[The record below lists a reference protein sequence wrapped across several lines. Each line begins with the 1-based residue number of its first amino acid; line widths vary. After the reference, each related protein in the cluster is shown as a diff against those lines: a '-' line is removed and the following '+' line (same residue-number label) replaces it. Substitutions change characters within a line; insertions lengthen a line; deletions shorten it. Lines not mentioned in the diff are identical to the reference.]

1 MLTEKD
7 VLLRVSG
14 VTRMRLQTWV
24 ERGWLS
30 PAQTDTGHAFSDLD
44 IARCALI
51 RQMRDDLEFD
61 DETVPVL
68 LALLDQVYGLRRELR
83 AVLRAVEAQPDDISS
98 QILEVLKSGRDEI
111 ENGD

>member
-14 VTRMRLQTWV
+14 VTRVRLQAWV

-30 PAQTDTGHAFSDLD
+30 PAQTDAGHVFSDLD

-51 RQMRDDLEFD
+51 CQMRDDLEFD
-61 DETVPVL
+61 SETVPVL

-83 AVLRAVEAQPDDISS
+83 AILRAVEAQPVDVSSKILDVLNRSRNEMENDD
-98 QILEVLKSGRDEI
+98 
-111 ENGD
+111 